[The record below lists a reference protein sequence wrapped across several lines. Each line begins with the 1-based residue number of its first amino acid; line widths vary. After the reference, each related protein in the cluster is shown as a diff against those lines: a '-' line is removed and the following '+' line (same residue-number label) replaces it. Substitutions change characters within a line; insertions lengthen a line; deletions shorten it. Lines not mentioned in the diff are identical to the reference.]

1 MQVDLFDPGAAPGPR
16 PAWQVIEAARRRYL
30 TGQLVLD
37 TDPVTNIYLRDGQV
51 YFAERTSDGAL
62 PVRLMVEGVITR
74 AQMQKATLQV
84 SGVDHLG
91 RMFER
96 DDSIDR
102 DAVELCVELMTD
114 EVLTSIA
121 TSEVANWSMLL
132 YQRHP
137 SGLDRWLPTR
147 IEVITHLVPSE
158 GTADPRA
165 TVVAAPLR
173 TKSLTPPPPTG
184 EVKVQAPEPAPVVA
198 EPVVE
203 PVTPVAEPAAVPPV
217 DEHVEHV
224 DDAESADHVHEPV
237 APVTEVT
244 EQPTDEEPQP
254 FRLPGS
260 TTPIAVPAF
269 SLPTFDSAP
278 TIEQPA
284 TPPVAPLLHG
294 FGGTP
299 GGDPDETPVEER
311 PLVRLAPSAM
321 EAIMSTSIKD
331 EVAEAVR
338 RALAEIE
345 HG

>member
-84 SGVDHLG
+84 SGVEHLG

-96 DDSIDR
+96 DETIDR

-121 TSEVANWSMLL
+121 SSEVANWSMLL

-147 IEVITHLVPSE
+147 VEVITHLVPSE
-158 GTADPRA
+158 GAADPRA
-165 TVVAAPLR
+165 TVTTAPTR

-198 EPVVE
+198 EPAPEPAVPHDEAPFEPHAVPSVSLGDHAATTE
-203 PVTPVAEPAAVPPV
+203 MPVTDPFDAAPP
-217 DEHVEHV
+217 HV
-224 DDAESADHVHEPV
+224 
-237 APVTEVT
+237 
-244 EQPTDEEPQP
+244 DEEPP
-254 FRLPGS
+254 SFVLPGS
-260 TTPIAVPAF
+260 TAPIAVPAF
-269 SLPTFDSAP
+269 SLPTFESAP

-284 TPPVAPLLHG
+284 TPRVAPLLNG
-294 FGGTP
+294 FGGAP
-299 GGDPDETPVEER
+299 DDDPNELPVEER
-311 PLVRLAPSAM
+311 PLAGLAPSAM
-321 EAIMSTSIKD
+321 EALMSTSIKD

>member
-1 MQVDLFDPGAAPGPR
+1 MQVDLFDPGAASGPR

-37 TDPVTNIYLRDGQV
+37 TDPVTHIYLRDGQV

-62 PVRLMVEGVITR
+62 AVRLMVEGVITR

-84 SGVDHLG
+84 SGVEHLG

-96 DDSIDR
+96 DETIDR

-121 TSEVANWSMLL
+121 TAEVSSWSMLM

-147 IEVITHLVPSE
+147 VEVITHLVPSE
-158 GTADPRA
+158 ATADPA
-165 TVVAAPLR
+165 TPTVPAPVR
-173 TKSLTPPPPTG
+173 TKSLAPPPPTG
-184 EVKVQAPEPAPVVA
+184 EVRVQAPP
-198 EPVVE
+198 
-203 PVTPVAEPAAVPPV
+203 PAAIDLPATIDEAPP
-217 DEHVEHV
+217 
-224 DDAESADHVHEPV
+224 SS
-237 APVTEVT
+237 T
-244 EQPTDEEPQP
+244 
-254 FRLPGS
+254 LPG
-260 TTPIAVPAF
+260 TTAPIAVPAF
-269 SLPTFDSAP
+269 SLPTFETAP

-284 TPPVAPLLHG
+284 TPLVDSLLDG
-294 FGGTP
+294 FGRG
-299 GGDPDETPVEER
+299 PDDGAVAEPPVEER
-311 PLVRLAPSAM
+311 PLVGLAPSAM
-321 EAIMSTSIKD
+321 EALMSTSIKD

>member
-1 MQVDLFDPGAAPGPR
+1 MQVDLFDLGTAPGPR

-84 SGVDHLG
+84 SGVEHLG

-96 DDSIDR
+96 DETIDR

-121 TSEVANWSMLL
+121 NSPVTTWSLQL

-147 IEVITHLVPSE
+147 VEVITHLVPSE
-158 GTADPRA
+158 GAADPRT
-165 TVVAAPLR
+165 TVAPAPTR
-173 TKSLTPPPPTG
+173 TRSLTPPPATG
-184 EVKVQAPEPAPVVA
+184 EVKVQTPEPAPVVA
-198 EPVVE
+198 TEP
-203 PVTPVAEPAAVPPV
+203 EPAAP
-217 DEHVEHV
+217 
-224 DDAESADHVHEPV
+224 AEPV
-237 APVTEVT
+237 PADVTATVESPVTET
-244 EQPTDEEPQP
+244 APDDEAQPAA
-254 FRLPGS
+254 LPG
-260 TTPIAVPAF
+260 TTSPISVPAF
-269 SLPTFDSAP
+269 TLPTFSSAP

-284 TPPVAPLLHG
+284 TPPVEPLLQG
-294 FGGTP
+294 FTLHV
-299 GGDPDETPVEER
+299 DEPVELSSTDEPPVEER
-311 PLVRLAPSAM
+311 PLVGLAPSAM
-321 EAIMSTSIKD
+321 EALMSTSIKD